1 MRLFS
6 ILHNK
11 WSSERSVGVMGW
23 RTWLTFTKYL
33 PSQVNGF
40 GNRFQLLPGHQ
51 HRGHDQQLRFLV
63 TAVLN
68 TIQTVLVPAKNHQ
81 WLDWNELPPGTSHSA
96 EHSTNS
102 SCSTKEPSVT
112 WLEWVATRNKPQ
124 CWTQYRQFLF
134 VQRTISDLTGTSCHQ
149 EQATVPNTVQTVLV
163 RPKNHQWLDW
173 NELPPGTSHSA
184 EHSINSSC
192 STKESSKTGVGCQQR
207 QAAVPNTIQTVLV
220 SPKNHQRLERAA
232 IRGNRRCQGLATTPA
247 TSFFP
252 MQTPNSDKIMN

>member
-40 GNRFQLLPGHQ
+40 GNRFQPLPGHQ

-124 CWTQYRQFLF
+124 CWTQYKQFLF
-134 VQRTISDLTGTSCHQ
+134 DQRIIKDWSGLPTEASRSAEHNTDSSRFSKEPSKTGTSCH
-149 EQATVPNTVQTVLV
+149 
-163 RPKNHQWLDW
+163 
-173 NELPPGTSHSA
+173 
-184 EHSINSSC
+184 
-192 STKESSKTGVGCQQR
+192 
-207 QAAVPNTIQTVLV
+207 
-220 SPKNHQRLERAA
+220 
-232 IRGNRRCQGLATTPA
+232 
-247 TSFFP
+247 
-252 MQTPNSDKIMN
+252 